1 MMMIGYVFYS
11 QSEIKNISPQ
21 PYVTIVNNNIS
32 AKGKLLLVKN
42 ELLLFSADPSSK
54 ALAKLKMKARVHRAS
69 IFQDFEAART
79 QRIHQQYGNLKK
91 LSRMLLD
98 MELMFTRINS
108 LNVVDDALTQSVLKE
123 LDIVYR
129 DLNIYL
135 SNFVSNVQKNQ
146 MEFVQ
151 YKEDFYDSQSVYL
164 GIILLFS
171 MLMIGVISWMYVNQ
185 IRLSQDLQE
194 RTERIE
200 EAKKLAEQSATA
212 KARFLA
218 NMSHEMRTPL
228 NAVIGL
234 SQKEY
239 FLQCDEQTRQFTS
252 LINSSGQHLLKLIN
266 SVLDI
271 SKIEQ
276 GKITLEQDTFYC
288 DELLD
293 VSKTIFIEMSKPGV
307 EVYFS
312 NAMDKRYKIVADK
325 TKLLQIVN
333 NLSFNAVKFTS
344 HGFVDIHFDLDVEQ
358 QRMIITIQDTGIGM
372 SKEQLDNV
380 FNEFTQADE
389 SITRKYGGTGLGLS
403 ICQSLVQLMGG
414 TIQVKSQLKL
424 GTTFIVNVPVK
435 VISEQRLTLSA
446 DLIEQVRVVAEHAVI
461 KPVVVD
467 ELSRLNL
474 YSPNGRILVYIHS
487 PEDEIDIVQMM
498 DSLPE
503 AKHLIV
509 FADVHAELPDLNDL
523 TRLSKPY
530 DVYTLLDALSHLSP
544 NVSEIITLEESGKDS
559 ALSVL
564 LVEDMKVN
572 QIVAKKMLT
581 TLNAKVE
588 IANDGQECINL
599 LKIKKFDLILM
610 DIQMP
615 VMDGIEALKRIRKD
629 NLAPDSAIVALTA
642 NTFEKDVISY
652 LELGFND
659 VLPKPVRLDLM
670 ARVVAKY
677 E

>member
-312 NAMDKRYKIVADK
+312 NATDKRYKIVADK

-498 DSLPE
+498 DSLAE